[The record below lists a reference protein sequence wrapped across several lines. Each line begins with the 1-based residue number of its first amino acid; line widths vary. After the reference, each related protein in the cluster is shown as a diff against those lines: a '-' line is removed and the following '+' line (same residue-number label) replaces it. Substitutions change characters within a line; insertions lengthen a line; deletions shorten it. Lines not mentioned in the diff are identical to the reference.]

1 MQLRHAMSAIALL
14 LTAGLGAWLLL
25 GDGTIETADSGAM
38 LPLPPVPPRIASGQE
53 YDRCLGLLTTEPESA
68 AALARTWVE
77 RGGGEPAVHC
87 LALSRL
93 ALGELVPAAE
103 DLERLASV
111 STSPAATRAAL
122 FEQATQAWLMAG
134 VASRARVTATRA
146 LALTPDDPSLLIER
160 ATAALQLDR
169 FAEAA
174 EDLTQ
179 ALRLDARRA
188 DALVL
193 RAAAMRQLERIPEAL
208 ADIAT
213 ALALDPENVDALLE
227 RGILRQRR
235 NDTAGARAD
244 WERAVNLAP
253 DSATADLARQNL
265 ALLEAG
271 PSRQ

>member
-1 MQLRHAMSAIALL
+1 MQLRHAVFATALL
-14 LTAGLGAWLLL
+14 LAAGPGAWLLL
-25 GDGTIETADSGAM
+25 GDNPVETAETDAM

-68 AALARTWVE
+68 ATLARAWID

-93 ALGELVPAAE
+93 ALGEPVPAAE
-103 DLERLASV
+103 DLERLASA
-111 STSPAATRAAL
+111 STSPPATRAAL
-122 FEQATQAWLMAG
+122 FEQATQAWLIAG
-134 VASRARVTATRA
+134 LAARARATATSA
-146 LALTPDDPSLLIER
+146 LALTPDNPSLLIER
-160 ATAALQLDR
+160 ATAALQLER
-169 FAEAA
+169 FGEAA
-174 EDLTQ
+174 EDLAQ
-179 ALRLDARRA
+179 ALRLDPRRA

-193 RAAAMRQLERIPEAL
+193 HAAAMRQLGRIPDAL

-227 RGILRQRR
+227 RGILRQRS
-235 NDTAGARAD
+235 NDTTGARAD